1 MEGKQGQEAVAFVML
16 FRSSFVFVVNH
27 LRTSRQTLEALAEA
41 LIFGALVSRDGWVKT
56 LAQIANYH
64 PSEPRP
70 LSFQSSPFSVKTLV
84 KC

>member
-1 MEGKQGQEAVAFVML
+1 MAFIML

-41 LIFGALVSRDGWVKT
+41 LIFGALKLSRDGWVKT
-56 LAQIANYH
+56 LAQIAISLT
-64 PSEPRP
+64 SEPRP
-70 LSFQSSPFSVKTLV
+70 LSFQSCPFNAKTMV